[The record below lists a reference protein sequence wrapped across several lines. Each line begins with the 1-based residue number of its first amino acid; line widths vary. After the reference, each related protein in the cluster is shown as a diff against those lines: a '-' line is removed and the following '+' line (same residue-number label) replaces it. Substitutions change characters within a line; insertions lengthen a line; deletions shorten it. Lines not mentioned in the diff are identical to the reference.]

1 MIGMGKSISH
11 TSASMTYGLREEK
24 KPEIIHSQYL
34 AGETP
39 KGITEEFKVIQ
50 QQNELCKKNTL
61 SFVLSPTI
69 KDGKE
74 MENKELR
81 EITERFLKQMK
92 LQENQAIA
100 FVHRNRQHVHI
111 HLYANRINFQGQ
123 AYKDNF
129 IGKRSQL
136 AAERVAKEMG
146 LTTVRDV
153 QQQKMEQAR
162 DARIIL
168 KRIHEKVISE
178 VRPRDFDQYIKAME
192 AHPVK
197 VIPSINKQ
205 NQLQGFRFE
214 FAGQNLKGSEI
225 HRSMSMNK
233 IAERIG
239 FNQNAI
245 EKSRTEKAMDLLGKT
260 VSVSPN
266 LATKIA
272 TKVIKQTIKR
282 TIGKGIGIEI

>member
-39 KGITEEFKVIQ
+39 KEITEEFKIIQ

-69 KDGKE
+69 KDGKK

-111 HLYANRINFQGQ
+111 HLYTNRINFQGQ

-178 VRPRDFDQYIKAME
+178 VRPRDFDQYIKARE
-192 AHPVK
+192 GHPVK

-214 FAGQNLKGSEI
+214 FAGQNLKGSEV

-245 EKSRTEKAMDLLGKT
+245 EKARTEKAMHLLGKT
-260 VSVSPN
+260 VSVTPN

-272 TKVIKQTIKR
+272 AKVIKQTIKR
-282 TIGKGIGIEI
+282 TIGKGVGIEI